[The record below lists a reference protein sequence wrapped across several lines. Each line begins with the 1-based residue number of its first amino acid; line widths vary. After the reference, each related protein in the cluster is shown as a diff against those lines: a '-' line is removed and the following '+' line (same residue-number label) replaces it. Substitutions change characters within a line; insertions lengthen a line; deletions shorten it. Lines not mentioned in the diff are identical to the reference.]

1 MKVIIEIPKEFE
13 NHFDK
18 DRFEDSLKRLSVD
31 VGECTAMAGL
41 YEIELCEM
49 LIKAFIN
56 AEPVNDNWISVED
69 KLPDKSQRVL
79 VFYKALGQEN
89 RIHNDVIASNWRTQK
104 GDFIPCDGYKV
115 THWQP
120 LPKPP
125 KDGDKNEID

>member
-49 LIKAFIN
+49 LIEAFKN
-56 AEPVNDNWISVED
+56 AEPVNGNWI
-69 KLPDKSQRVL
+69 
-79 VFYKALGQEN
+79 
-89 RIHNDVIASNWRTQK
+89 
-104 GDFIPCDGYKV
+104 
-115 THWQP
+115 
-120 LPKPP
+120 
-125 KDGDKNEID
+125 